1 MFNYFRRKRRD
12 RWLAQHPIAD
22 ELWLPVTTMPVLKNL
37 SASELARLREFAAW
51 FLHTKTISPKGD
63 LIFSDPMRVILAA
76 QAVLPILNLGHDAY
90 DDWQEIIIYPSQFLA
105 PTRHVDHIGVVHE
118 GEHALAGQARG
129 DGPVLFSWHDVM
141 EGPWLDGWNVVIHEL
156 AHKLDM
162 RNGGHANGYPSL
174 HAGMNHDDWKSAFSD
189 AFAHLQS
196 LSYSDEHSAIDLYA
210 ATNPA
215 ECFAVLSEVFFE
227 RPLVLQENYP
237 AVYEQLSQFYKQ
249 DPVERLHPQR
259 YRPVQTYYGA
269 MQ

>member
-1 MFNYFRRKRRD
+1 MLNYFRRKRRD

-37 SASELARLREFAAW
+37 TPNELARLRELAAW
-51 FLHTKTISPKGD
+51 FLHTKAISPKGE

-76 QAVLPILNLGHDAY
+76 QAVLPILNLGFEAY

-105 PTRHVDHIGVVHE
+105 HSRHIDPIGVVHE
-118 GEHALAGQARG
+118 GEQLLAGQARG

-162 RNGGHANGYPSL
+162 RNGGHANGYPAL
-174 HAGMNHDDWKSAFSD
+174 HARMDHDAWKSAFSN
-189 AFAHLQS
+189 AFAHLEYLAHS
-196 LSYSDEHSAIDLYA
+196 GEPSDIDLYA

-227 RPLVLQENYP
+227 RPLLLQETYP
-237 AVYEQLSQFYKQ
+237 AVYAQLALFYKQ

-259 YRPVQTYYGA
+259 YRPVPQFYEA
-269 MQ
+269 FL